1 MGVRVSSGEIRRTC
15 QRGTFARGCSWDLD
29 VSTAGKQVI
38 LELTTEED
46 DKEPILELELR
57 LDREDAGKVL
67 DLFLAAMVEAG
78 HQK

>member
-1 MGVRVSSGEIRRTC
+1 MSVRVPSGEIRRTC
-15 QRGTFARGCSWDLD
+15 HKGTSGWECPWDLD
-29 VSTAGKQVI
+29 ISTAGKQVI
-38 LELTTEED
+38 LELTTDEAG
-46 DKEPILELELR
+46 KEPVLRVELR

>member
-1 MGVRVSSGEIRRTC
+1 MSVRVPFGEIRRTC
-15 QRGTFARGCSWDLD
+15 HVGSSGRECPWDLD

-38 LELTTEED
+38 LELTTVDGE
-46 DKEPILELELR
+46 KEPSLTVELR
-57 LDREDAGKVL
+57 LDRDNAGKLL

>member
-1 MGVRVSSGEIRRTC
+1 MSVRVPSGEIRRTC
-15 QRGTFARGCSWDLD
+15 HKGASGWECPWELD

-38 LELTTEED
+38 LELTTD
-46 DKEPILELELR
+46 DTEREPVLTVELR
-57 LDREDAGKVL
+57 LDQESAGKVL

>member
-1 MGVRVSSGEIRRTC
+1 MGNSGREC
-15 QRGTFARGCSWDLD
+15 PWDLD

-38 LELTTEED
+38 LELTTD
-46 DKEPILELELR
+46 AGAKEPVLTVELR
-57 LDREDAGKVL
+57 LDRESAGQLL